1 MPHIWLDCSPTTR
14 KTEFLIIPKGYIA
27 QSSGIVYSIERHLLY
42 NPDSR
47 VLIPNSAGKK
57 DFCNKSLITQVRD
70 IVESCILVSGVERT
84 FLYRLILESLKNK
97 WQIFSE
103 NSYNSIRVNFS
114 WILLWFLFC
123 RSTYFF
129 FLILPFA
136 CKMATDLRKSS
147 ISWPKWPSIKIKNIL
162 FDSSWDDVSTHMCF
176 KIIQYEF
183 IYLFIF

>member
-1 MPHIWLDCSPTTR
+1 M
-14 KTEFLIIPKGYIA
+14 
-27 QSSGIVYSIERHLLY
+27 
-42 NPDSR
+42 
-47 VLIPNSAGKK
+47 
-57 DFCNKSLITQVRD
+57 ITQVRD

-123 RSTYFF
+123 WSTYFF
-129 FLILPFA
+129 FLILPFV
-136 CKMATDLRKSS
+136 CKMATDFRKSS

-176 KIIQYEF
+176 KIIR
-183 IYLFIF
+183 IYLPLHFLATKIKSAKKYFFCTFICRSMYFFFLILPLSLIFRNNSIWEANK